1 MNRSAFDVFFCFLSI
16 FLTFDSKLYF
26 LILYTNSSACLLH
39 LNITQ
44 IFAIRVRTHNSWC
57 PNAERVS
64 SSWSWWK
71 ETPYCARSRIS
82 NLTVLPWALS
92 NMFEEIGLQ
101 VALVLKR
108 ITWYQH
114 PKKSSAQKKA
124 KAYSIYYDFWCEY
137 VPIFYQQKNAPRHPT
152 CLFRRE
158 GACQPPLALVTSTQK
173 QPPPAG
179 HSRIFHRKVQQQHSK
194 CVFRGFQHLA
204 KFGGSPWF
212 YWDKKKFRP
221 NLISEDS
228 HLFYQLHVLDGSS
241 KLRCQN
247 LNGPRVLQTQPASAR
262 YEQCKFNMH
271 QAHHQGNLPRAI
283 NETTKKNMF
292 LGKKREDQQSLRT
305 VSPVSYMPHAH
316 NGWENRRGGP
326 HTNLNIPN
334 E

>member
-124 KAYSIYYDFWCEY
+124 KAAVFTM
-137 VPIFYQQKNAPRHPT
+137 IFDANMYPYFTNKKTPRDT
-152 CLFRRE
+152 LLVCFE
-158 GACQPPLALVTSTQK
+158 GRAHV
-173 QPPPAG
+173 
-179 HSRIFHRKVQQQHSK
+179 SR
-194 CVFRGFQHLA
+194 HL
-204 KFGGSPWF
+204 
-212 YWDKKKFRP
+212 
-221 NLISEDS
+221 
-228 HLFYQLHVLDGSS
+228 H
-241 KLRCQN
+241 
-247 LNGPRVLQTQPASAR
+247 
-262 YEQCKFNMH
+262 
-271 QAHHQGNLPRAI
+271 
-283 NETTKKNMF
+283 
-292 LGKKREDQQSLRT
+292 
-305 VSPVSYMPHAH
+305 
-316 NGWENRRGGP
+316 
-326 HTNLNIPN
+326 
-334 E
+334 

>member
-124 KAYSIYYDFWCEY
+124 KAYSIISIYYDFWCEY

-158 GACQPPLALVTSTQK
+158 GACQTPLALVTSTQK

-194 CVFRGFQHLA
+194 CVFHGFQHLA
-204 KFGGSPWF
+204 KFGGGSPWF
-212 YWDKKKFRP
+212 YWDKKKNSGQISFPRTLTFFTSFMYWMVVRNCDVKTSMGQGCSKRSLHLPAMSNANSTCIRP
-221 NLISEDS
+221 ITKETYRGPSMKQPKKYVFWEEAWRPTIFEDC
-228 HLFYQLHVLDGSS
+228 F
-241 KLRCQN
+241 
-247 LNGPRVLQTQPASAR
+247 PRVLHATCSQW
-262 YEQCKFNMH
+262 M
-271 QAHHQGNLPRAI
+271 
-283 NETTKKNMF
+283 
-292 LGKKREDQQSLRT
+292 RE
-305 VSPVSYMPHAH
+305 
-316 NGWENRRGGP
+316 
-326 HTNLNIPN
+326 
-334 E
+334 